1 MPPAYQPPASSHGC
15 IQSSSAPGA
24 PGSSA
29 AASPPAAAPRSTVTL
44 DRSDLCLAAA
54 VGHAGVA
61 IARRRLAQPLLDNG
75 QLTLPLGA
83 FEPVERYAYYLVH
96 PKLDPMPFRLRAVI
110 DWLQQSAAG

>member
-1 MPPAYQPPASSHGC
+1 GL
-15 IQSSSAPGA
+15 
-24 PGSSA
+24 
-29 AASPPAAAPRSTVTL
+29 TL

-54 VGHAGVA
+54 VRQHAGVA

-96 PKLDPMPFRLRAVI
+96 PKLDPMPSRLRAVI